1 MSCTV
6 LALPYAIAYA
16 IGCFA
21 AGAVSLSNHY
31 NKELGM
37 DGLDF
42 SENIENV
49 NIAQPCDEV
58 QVISDKH
65 FIEKS
70 FETAFMD
77 KEILMKTLEEHGIR
91 SISEN
96 LGQITGCIDNYSLTF
111 EKMEADKPYFMRISC
126 TETDNAEE
134 KFVDLSN
141 EYALNVQ
148 EESYMN
154 IVDKLKQNNMEIEE
168 EEVLD
173 DNTIVLTVN
182 LE

>member
-1 MSCTV
+1 MCCTV

-42 SENIENV
+42 SENTENI
-49 NIAQPCDEV
+49 NIPQPCDEV

-77 KEILMKTLEEHGIR
+77 KDILMKTLEEHGIK

-96 LGQITGCIDNYSLTF
+96 LGQISGCIDNYTLTF
-111 EKMEADKPYFMRISC
+111 EKMEADKPYYMRITC
-126 TETDNAEE
+126 TESDNAEE
-134 KFVDLSN
+134 KFNDLSN

-154 IVDKLKQNNMEIEE
+154 IVDKLKQNNMQIEE

>member
-6 LALPYAIAYA
+6 LALPYAIAYV
-16 IGCFA
+16 IGAFA
-21 AGAVSLSNHY
+21 VGAVNVSNHY
-31 NKELGM
+31 NREFGM
-37 DGLDF
+37 ENLDF
-42 SENIENV
+42 SESTENI
-49 NIAQPCDEV
+49 NIPQPCEDV

-77 KEILMKTLEEHGIR
+77 KEILMKTLEEHGIK

-96 LGQITGCIDNYSLTF
+96 LGQISGCIDNYTLTF

-134 KFVDLSN
+134 KFADLSN